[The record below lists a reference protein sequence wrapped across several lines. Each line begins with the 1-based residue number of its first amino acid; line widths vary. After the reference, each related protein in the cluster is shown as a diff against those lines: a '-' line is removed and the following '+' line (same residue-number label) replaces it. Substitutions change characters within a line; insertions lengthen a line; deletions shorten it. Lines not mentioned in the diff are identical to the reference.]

1 MKKIIFLFIVMASFS
16 FSQNI
21 TVDNNKD
28 FNKALGFYNSKKFD
42 DALILFKKIADRTE
56 NNTKITASVLFVCK
70 ILVDQKKYSDAEKSG
85 KDFEPIDVVRGYA
98 KKLKKTMEEYER
110 LKIQNEVDSCNEELK
125 IVEEFMPK
133 QMSDEELEKVVTELI
148 ESEKPG
154 DIGSTMKIVMG
165 KYKDVADG
173 KKVQTLVKKIFSK

>member
-1 MKKIIFLFIVMASFS
+1 MKER
-16 FSQNI
+16 I
-21 TVDNNKD
+21 TKELKD
-28 FNKALGFYNSKKFD
+28 AMRSRDK
-42 DALILFKKIADRTE
+42 RRV
-56 NNTKITASVLFVCK
+56 SVLRMLLADIINV
-70 ILVDQKKYSDAEKSG
+70 EKSG